1 MKTAKQIKVNN
12 RVRTII
18 TCSDCGATTHTNT
31 GINTKT
37 AQQAIERSCK
47 TCSPTQLPLNNQGWW
62 IEFGLD
68 KNPYVYGPMPRLRT
82 GRQYRM
88 EEARRMGWMAWTWC
102 DEYSNERKGLIQA
115 K

>member
-1 MKTAKQIKVNN
+1 MKKAKQVKFKN

-18 TCSDCGATTHTNT
+18 TCSNCGATTHINS
-31 GINTKT
+31 GSNTKT

-47 TCSPTQLPLNNQGWW
+47 TCNPTQLPLNNQGCWL
-62 IEFGLD
+62 EFGLD

-102 DEYSNERKGLIQA
+102 DEYSNERKGLIQT